1 MLHGVGVGELD
12 AVPERVE
19 EGAAQ
24 VAAPVGQ
31 TPIVRGTGNRK
42 TIDMISAVYPR
53 GKLHFSF
60 VGGNVNA
67 QNFITYLKEL
77 MHDIP
82 GPIFLIVDG
91 HPAHTAKATKE
102 FVQGTEGRLSLYFL
116 PPYSPELNPDE
127 WVWKST

>member
-1 MLHGVGVGELD
+1 VRRWKEEEYPAIYAAARAAGGSIFFCDESGVRTDYHSGTTW
-12 AVPERVE
+12 
-19 EGAAQ
+19 
-24 VAAPVGQ
+24 APIGQ

-42 TIDMISAVYPR
+42 TVNMISAVSPR

-67 QNFITYLKEL
+67 ENFITYLKEL
-77 MHDIP
+77 MHDIR

-102 FVQGTEGRLSLYFL
+102 FMQGTKC
-116 PPYSPELNPDE
+116 LNPPC
-127 WVWKST
+127 K